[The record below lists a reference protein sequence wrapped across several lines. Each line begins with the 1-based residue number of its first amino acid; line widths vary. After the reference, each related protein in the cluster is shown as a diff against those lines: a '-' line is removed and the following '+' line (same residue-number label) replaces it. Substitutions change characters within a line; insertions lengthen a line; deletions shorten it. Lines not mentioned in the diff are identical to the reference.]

1 MTRTRMSDTEA
12 LMWTVEKD
20 PSLRSDFLN
29 ITVLE
34 GPPDHERLRAKITEA
49 VALLPRLRQKVVSAP
64 LRLAPPEWVEDPQ
77 FDLGYH
83 VRRVALPEPGGT
95 RELLDFAAGVA
106 MAPFDRARPLW
117 EFTVVEGLEGGR
129 AALLQKIHHTVT
141 DGVGGLKLSLAL
153 LDLEADPA
161 AGTGNLAGEPPG
173 DADAPESAAP
183 STPVD
188 VLVET
193 LMYVARRQ
201 ADGLRRAIDAVSA
214 VARHPGTVP
223 SALAT
228 TARTARSLQQQA
240 LVRGNA
246 LSPIMIER
254 SLSRRFEI
262 HTVSLHALK
271 AVAKKADATINDAF
285 VTGVAG
291 AMGRYHERMGAPVD
305 ELRMA
310 MPVNLRVR
318 GEDASGGNRFAP
330 ARIVVP
336 VQPKDPGELL
346 EAVADRL
353 SDIRT
358 EPALGMAESVA
369 GVVGM
374 LPTSVLVPVT
384 KAQTRTIDFAT
395 SNLRGSPVELFLA
408 GRRIEGNYPFGPCT
422 GCAVNV
428 TVLSYGGDFDMGVNL
443 DPAALTD
450 PGAFME
456 CLAESFDALLGLGP

>member
-29 ITVLE
+29 VTVLE

-83 VRRVALPEPGGT
+83 LRRVALPEPGGM

-161 AGTGNLAGEPPG
+161 AGTGNLAGEPT
-173 DADAPESAAP
+173 DDDAPRESAPP
-183 STPVD
+183 STPMD

-193 LMYVARRQ
+193 LAYVARRQ
-201 ADGLRRAIDAVSA
+201 ADGVRRAIDIMGA
-214 VARHPGTVP
+214 VARHPGAVP
-223 SALAT
+223 GTLAT
-228 TARTARSLQQQA
+228 TARTVRSLQQQA
-240 LVRGNA
+240 LVRGSA
-246 LSPIMIER
+246 LSPLMTER

-262 HTVSLHALK
+262 HTVSLDALK
-271 AVAKKADATINDAF
+271 AVAKEADATINDAF

-336 VQPKDPGELL
+336 VQPKDPAELL

-369 GVVGM
+369 GVVGL

-450 PGAFME
+450 PAAFME
-456 CLAESFDALLGLGP
+456 CLAESFDALLGLGA